1 MWVYGDQEREVT
13 LLALLA
19 DVDAAQAAL
28 AAAAPGLDWH
38 GRCVGLFLLL
48 SDLLQGVADAEFAAL
63 GVDQPSAAQDSIL
76 AALIATSESIARS
89 WNSRLADQEAPDTGA
104 LAPLR
109 AADERLLN
117 IRRCEGYAFYAVY
130 PELYVTAAASL
141 PPDAFLIG
149 LRSIGGGLA
158 ALVAGTAKA
167 RQVVTVRPGGGHF
180 DRRIAAGDR
189 LNQRIAGSLDSSF
202 VIVDE
207 GPGLSGSSFG
217 GTADWLE
224 EQGVAPDRILFMPS
238 HGGDLGPQAREDH
251 RGRWNARPRLV
262 ATFDDVVRDGPV
274 PLAGW
279 FEDLTGPV
287 SAPLQ
292 DLSGGRWRA
301 RSPWPDAPADPGR
314 EARKYLLEAEGG
326 SFRLKFVGL
335 DAIAAEKLGRAQ
347 SLFRAGLVPVP
358 LALRHGFL
366 LERWVDGRQPAK
378 PPLAFL
384 APYLAFRAKAL
395 PAGAA
400 GAPLAQLVDMARY
413 NLSQGI
419 GGQGARL
426 LDPWN
431 GDRIAALQQAVRP
444 IHTDSRLHRW
454 EWLDAG
460 GTILKTDAIDHA
472 QAHDL
477 VGCQDIAWDIAGA
490 AVEFDLSANQVAS
503 LAEAVMPGR
512 PRDLI
517 ECLIPCY
524 LAFQLGWWSY
534 AGEPGSAQMESYA
547 AKTRKLLEH

>member
-13 LLALLA
+13 LPALL
-19 DVDAAQAAL
+19 DEVGAAAAAL

-38 GRCVGLFLLL
+38 GRCVALFLLL
-48 SDLLQGVADAEFAAL
+48 SDLLQGVADAEFAAA
-63 GVDQPSAAQDSIL
+63 GVDQPSAAQDTIL
-76 AALIATSESIARS
+76 AALVATSDTIARS
-89 WNSRLADQEAPDTGA
+89 WNSRLADQQAPDTGA

-109 AADERLLN
+109 AEDARLLT

-130 PELYVTAAASL
+130 PELYVAAAGAI
-141 PPDAFLIG
+141 PPDAFVIG

-158 ALVAGTAKA
+158 ALAAGTAKA

-180 DRRIAAGDR
+180 DRRIAAGDT
-189 LNQRIAGSLDSSF
+189 LNQRIADRLDSTF

-224 EQGVAPDRILFMPS
+224 DQGVSPDRILFMPS

-251 RGRWNARPRLV
+251 RARWNARPRLV

-274 PLAGW
+274 PLARW
-279 FEDLTGPV
+279 FEDLTGPA

-292 DLSGGRWRA
+292 DRSGGLWRA
-301 RSPWPDAPADPGR
+301 RSPWPDAPVDPGR

-335 DAIAAEKLGRAQ
+335 DAIAAEKLGRAR
-347 SLFRAGLVPVP
+347 SLFHAGFVPEP

-366 LERWVDGRQPAK
+366 LERWIEGRQPAM
-378 PPLAFL
+378 PPLSFL

-395 PAGAA
+395 PASAS
-400 GAPLAQLVDMARY
+400 GAPLAQLVKMARY

-419 GGQGARL
+419 GGQGASL
-426 LDPWN
+426 LDPFD
-431 GDRIAALQQAVRP
+431 GDRIAALQAAVRP
-444 IHTDSRLHRW
+444 VHTDSRLHRW
-454 EWLDAG
+454 EWLDAD

-490 AVEFDLSANQVAS
+490 AVEFDLSPDQVAS
-503 LAEAVMPGR
+503 LAEAVMPGQ

-517 ECLIPCY
+517 ACLIPCY

-534 AGEPGSAQMESYA
+534 AGDTGSAQRESYA
-547 AKTRKLLEH
+547 AKARNLLDG